1 MKEKLNE
8 MPTKATTTTSTHE
21 SKQFPF
27 VIIEQTET
35 KNEKEKKKFYIGL
48 AGAIISEKVFSKIES
63 AEKYIESRPWE
74 LILGI
79 VGRTFEI
86 MQENEKSKS

>member
-1 MKEKLNE
+1 
-8 MPTKATTTTSTHE
+8 MPTKATTTTSVHE

-27 VIIEQTET
+27 MIIEVTET
-35 KNEKEKKKFYIGL
+35 KDEKEKKKFHIGL
-48 AGAIISEKVFSKIES
+48 AGAIISEKVFSKMES
-63 AEKYIESRPWE
+63 AEKYIASRPWE

-86 MQENEKSKS
+86 MQENEKTKS

>member
-1 MKEKLNE
+1 MSKTNE
-8 MPTKATTTTSTHE
+8 MPTKATTTTTIHE

-27 VIIEQTET
+27 VIIEITET
-35 KNEKEKKKFYIGL
+35 KDEKEKKKFHIGL
-48 AGAIISEKVFSKIES
+48 AGAIVSAKEFSKIES
-63 AEKYIESRPWE
+63 AEKYIASRPWE

-79 VGRTFEI
+79 VGRTYEI

>member
-1 MKEKLNE
+1 
-8 MPTKATTTTSTHE
+8 MPTKATTTTTIHE

-27 VIIEQTET
+27 LIIEQTEV
-35 KNEKEKKKFYIGL
+35 KNDKEKKQYRIGL
-48 AGAIISEKVFSKIES
+48 AGAIISEKVFTKNET
-63 AEKYIESRPWE
+63 AEKYIASRPWE